1 MVKRMIAADTT
12 SDLTFE
18 APGPGAWELETTHRG
33 RRPLTPHVR
42 SALLPAAQDG
52 LKVLVEQYG
61 LPLEGIAGRLVH
73 GCLYLRPIGLGERED
88 AKPKPLPPAFVM
100 KIVARLHPG
109 MRRRNRAAAA
119 AWRDRIWR
127 ER

>member
-1 MVKRMIAADTT
+1 MIDSDLTA
-12 SDLTFE
+12 DLTFE

-33 RRPLTPHVR
+33 HRPLTQFPR
-42 SALLPAAQDG
+42 SALLPASRAG

-61 LPLEGIAGRLVH
+61 LPLETIAVTLVH

-88 AKPKPLPPAFVM
+88 AKPKPLPPLFVM

-109 MRRRNRAAAA
+109 MRRRNRY
-119 AWRDRIWR
+119 DT
-127 ER
+127 